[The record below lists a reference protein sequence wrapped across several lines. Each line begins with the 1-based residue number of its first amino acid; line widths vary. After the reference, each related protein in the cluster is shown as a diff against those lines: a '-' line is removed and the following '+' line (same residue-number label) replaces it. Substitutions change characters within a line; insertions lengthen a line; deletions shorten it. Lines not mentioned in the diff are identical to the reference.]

1 MKCNYFLR
9 KKQSNAVDSHISQM
23 LCESMHSIGNI
34 QFTTDI
40 LTKISEAANNFVSF
54 LKKRSDNAFIVYIN
68 PSQNRSISQLLQDY
82 DTYAIDDPTLV
93 SYVPEGDNTNWIEN
107 IYVSAAVIV
116 SSDIQTATSIYNAIQ
131 RNAAALDVKLPC
143 EMTSHSHNTDKM
155 PIDMTILGIGL
166 IHNKLVQLDAKHS
179 VNEELYH
186 EVMRAYL
193 AYNLDKCS
201 AGQYENDDY
210 NTLQTY
216 MNADIYADSDI
227 ATGVKSLMQAIYYLS
242 DNEINANVACNYE
255 RFKDKS
261 YNSKAEFMQE
271 INMSMIGQISDCVQD
286 SLTFLQRCKNIDAL
300 QSPVDVNHVSK
311 DIDTFLDDFFSN
323 DSMNSIYTLE
333 NLLDIILDLLFLK
346 SSSAHRNIDSKID
359 NAIKKISR
367 RFEWFKKRS
376 YNVAYDAVYN
386 K

>member
-1 MKCNYFLR
+1 MYFLR
-9 KKQSNAVDSHISQM
+9 KKQFNALDSHSSQM

-34 QFTTDI
+34 QFTKDI
-40 LTKISEAANNFVSF
+40 LEKISDTTNDFVSSF
-54 LKKRSDNAFIVYIN
+54 SSHSDDTFILCIN
-68 PSQNRSISQLLQDY
+68 PSPNLNISQVLQDY
-82 DTYAIDDPTLV
+82 DIHTVDSSLLV
-93 SYVPEGDNTNWIEN
+93 AYIPVGNNTNWIDN
-107 IYVSAAVIV
+107 IHVSAAVIV
-116 SSDIQTATSIYNAIQ
+116 SPEIQTAKSIYNMMQ
-131 RNAAALDVKLPC
+131 RNADMLGIKLPC
-143 EMTSHSHNTDKM
+143 EITRNSRNADKVQ
-155 PIDMTILGIGL
+155 IDMTILGIGL

-255 RFKDKS
+255 RFKGKS

-286 SLTFLQRCKNIDAL
+286 SLVFLQRCKNIDVL
-300 QSPVDVNHVSK
+300 QSPVNVNHASK
-311 DIDTFLDDFFSN
+311 DIDTHFDDFFSN
-323 DSMNSIYTLE
+323 DSMNNIYTLE

-376 YNVAYDAVYN
+376 YNVAYDAAYS

>member
-1 MKCNYFLR
+1 MYFLR
-9 KKQSNAVDSHISQM
+9 KKQFNALDSHSSQM

-34 QFTTDI
+34 QFMTDI
-40 LTKISEAANNFVSF
+40 LTKISEAANNFVGS

-68 PSQNRSISQLLQDY
+68 PSQDRSISQLLQDY
-82 DTYAIDDPTLV
+82 DTYAIDDPTLA
-93 SYVPEGDNTNWIEN
+93 SYVPEGDNTDWIEN
-107 IYVSAAVIV
+107 IYVSAVVIV
-116 SSDIQTATSIYNAIQ
+116 SSDIQTATSIYDAIQ

-143 EMTSHSHNTDKM
+143 EVASHSHNMNKM
-155 PIDMTILGIGL
+155 SIDMTILGIGL
-166 IHNKLVQLDAKHS
+166 IHNKLVQLDTKHS
-179 VNEELYH
+179 VNEELYR

-286 SLTFLQRCKNIDAL
+286 SLAFLEKCKNLDAL
-300 QSPVDVNHVSK
+300 QEPVDVSHASK
-311 DIDTFLDDFFSN
+311 DIDTHLDDFFSD